1 MIYFNVKQDL
11 SFYSQS
17 IPAMDTHRW
26 IRITSPRQQRSLG
39 VGVGEGQDM
48 ASAVSPWRALLCYD
62 KGQSKQDINRDVLK
76 KEKHSA
82 QRAKEGRFLSCVR
95 DRVHP

>member
-1 MIYFNVKQDL
+1 MIYFNVKQNL
-11 SFYSQS
+11 PFYPQS

-39 VGVGEGQDM
+39 VGVGEEQDM

-76 KEKHSA
+76 
-82 QRAKEGRFLSCVR
+82 EGETFCPPSKRGEISVLR
-95 DRVHP
+95 

>member
-1 MIYFNVKQDL
+1 MRSKICHSIL
-11 SFYSQS
+11 SQFQLW
-17 IPAMDTHRW
+17 TH
-26 IRITSPRQQRSLG
+26 IGGLGLHLLVSSQRSLG
-39 VGVGEGQDM
+39 VGVGEEQDM

-82 QRAKEGRFLSCVR
+82 
-95 DRVHP
+95 H